1 MAWYIHVKPK
11 TNTNVTLSARVLS
24 GKRLARNVG
33 AMAAGEPAAPL
44 ADNAEL
50 TEFISALK
58 QEVRTWPSLSPHIE
72 LHFLWRE

>member
-1 MAWYIHVKPK
+1 
-11 TNTNVTLSARVLS
+11 
-24 GKRLARNVG
+24 
-33 AMAAGEPAAPL
+33 MAAGEPAAPL

-58 QEVRTWPSLSPHIE
+58 QEVRTWPSLSPHSE